1 METPLIEIKIRLYAF
16 KITPKICSRCE
27 ILRFNWKL
35 YQRKKMKTLLQSK
48 KFNENATYQNVDISS
63 ACAIIKESVRNLF
76 FVLSQRRMK

>member
-35 YQRKKMKTLLQSK
+35 YQRKK
-48 KFNENATYQNVDISS
+48 DGD
-63 ACAIIKESVRNLF
+63 
-76 FVLSQRRMK
+76 FVLDKKIQ